1 MEEKEL
7 QVISFSPNPQ
17 AFGDFVEAQAEIGN
31 VTKNRK
37 GYGYRYADLGQLL
50 DEVKPV
56 LGKYHFA
63 VVWEL
68 TTFQERLAML
78 CKVMWKDGSCVAQS
92 TCPLLGIQE
101 QPMDGGAKTMNP
113 MQQVGSAITYARRYT
128 LLNCLCVAC
137 EDDDAQSLSPVP
149 KIRNDNGY

>member
-1 MEEKEL
+1 
-7 QVISFSPNPQ
+7 
-17 AFGDFVEAQAEIGN
+17 
-31 VTKNRK
+31 
-37 GYGYRYADLGQLL
+37 
-50 DEVKPV
+50 
-56 LGKYHFA
+56 
-63 VVWEL
+63 VWEL

-92 TCPLLGIQE
+92 MCPLLGIQE
-101 QPMDGGAKTMNP
+101 QPMDGGTKTMNP

-149 KIRNDNGY
+149 KMRNDNGY